1 MIALDL
7 FAGTGW
13 GVACRELGIEEHGVE
28 LMPEARATR
37 ELNGMTTVYH
47 DVWTGLLPKRVYV
60 NGNQERAARRS
71 EDLPAP
77 TIHFGR
83 ALNDVKWQIESPS
96 VPDYDLLIASPPCQ
110 TFSMAGGGAGRRALD
125 DVLAAIDEHAY
136 RDPATLRAF
145 GEKHDPR
152 TALVL
157 TPLAHVYRDL
167 PRYVVFEQVPPVLPV
182 WERCAEEMRAW
193 GYSVWTGNLQ
203 AEMYGTVVTCP
214 LHSATA
220 AADADRAFALDPA
233 TLAIADPAGTALG
246 AWLEGA
252 EIAAARETFIR
263 KRASVES
270 ARRSK
275 PGMTEGAVSERAAWN
290 AALVSRA
297 VLEDA
302 RDATWRELVKPLL
315 SRALAETRTL
325 PGRAG
330 DMSMS
335 AVTSGFESTALIAG
349 SIESLPSRLWAALCD
364 LAKSYIT
371 STSRPTTTTPETSPS
386 FVATPTIGNTIE
398 SVVGRASC
406 GACNDHAVPQ
416 TRKRAILIAKRDPD
430 LDGEA
435 VPPVPTHSRYY
446 SRDRKR
452 LDAGV
457 LPWVSMAEALGWGM
471 TERSFTH
478 AHTRRSKAFTDGGR
492 PDRAVESPAPTVT
505 GHDGHPRGGFEWVDH
520 AGSAAER
527 SARVM
532 RSNYGT
538 GGYASLRGER
548 AADEPSAAITS
559 RADGN
564 QWHLDPNK
572 PATTVAGDPR
582 LTARKHH
589 YHGEQNSTSTRVTV
603 AEAAALQSYP
613 PDFRWDGEVTKE
625 RFARVWDRHR
635 DPSDPDDEGE
645 YHFESR
651 GIQTKPITKTKQFL
665 QVGNAVP
672 PLLAEAILRAVI
684 S

>member
-7 FAGTGW
+7 FAGHGW
-13 GVACRELGIEEHGVE
+13 GVACQKLGIEEYGVE
-28 LMPEARATR
+28 IMPEAIATR

-182 WERCAEEMRAW
+182 WERCAEEMRAC

-203 AEMYGTVVTCP
+203 AEMYG
-214 LHSATA
+214 
-220 AADADRAFALDPA
+220 
-233 TLAIADPAGTALG
+233 
-246 AWLEGA
+246 
-252 EIAAARETFIR
+252 
-263 KRASVES
+263 
-270 ARRSK
+270 
-275 PGMTEGAVSERAAWN
+275 
-290 AALVSRA
+290 
-297 VLEDA
+297 
-302 RDATWRELVKPLL
+302 
-315 SRALAETRTL
+315 
-325 PGRAG
+325 
-330 DMSMS
+330 
-335 AVTSGFESTALIAG
+335 
-349 SIESLPSRLWAALCD
+349 
-364 LAKSYIT
+364 
-371 STSRPTTTTPETSPS
+371 
-386 FVATPTIGNTIE
+386 
-398 SVVGRASC
+398 
-406 GACNDHAVPQ
+406 VPQ

-435 VPPVPTHSRYY
+435 APPVPTHSRYY
-446 SRDRKR
+446 SRDPKR

-471 TERSFTH
+471 TEPGHWVR
-478 AHTRRSKAFTDGGR
+478 
-492 PDRAVESPAPTVT
+492 PAPTVT
-505 GHDGHPRGGFEWVDH
+505 GGG
-520 AGSAAER
+520 AA
-527 SARVM
+527 
-532 RSNYGT
+532 T
-538 GGYASLRGER
+538 GGAEVFGRHGR
-548 AADEPSAAITS
+548 AIIEKM
-559 RADGN
+559 
-564 QWHLDPNK
+564 HLDPNK

-582 LTARKHH
+582 LSSRDHH
-589 YHGEQNSTSTRVTV
+589 EHGAQNGRATRVTV

-613 PDFRWDGEVTKE
+613 PGFT
-625 RFARVWDRHR
+625 FA
-635 DPSDPDDEGE
+635 G
-645 YHFESR
+645 
-651 GIQTKPITKTKQFL
+651 TKTKQLL

-672 PLLAEAILRAVI
+672 PLLAEAILQAVI

>member
-13 GVACRELGIEEHGVE
+13 GVACQRLGIEEYGVE
-28 LMPEARATR
+28 IMPEAIATR

-125 DVLAAIDEHAY
+125 DILAAIDEHAY

-203 AEMYGTVVTCP
+203 AEMYG
-214 LHSATA
+214 
-220 AADADRAFALDPA
+220 
-233 TLAIADPAGTALG
+233 
-246 AWLEGA
+246 
-252 EIAAARETFIR
+252 
-263 KRASVES
+263 
-270 ARRSK
+270 
-275 PGMTEGAVSERAAWN
+275 
-290 AALVSRA
+290 
-297 VLEDA
+297 
-302 RDATWRELVKPLL
+302 
-315 SRALAETRTL
+315 
-325 PGRAG
+325 
-330 DMSMS
+330 
-335 AVTSGFESTALIAG
+335 
-349 SIESLPSRLWAALCD
+349 
-364 LAKSYIT
+364 
-371 STSRPTTTTPETSPS
+371 
-386 FVATPTIGNTIE
+386 
-398 SVVGRASC
+398 
-406 GACNDHAVPQ
+406 VPQ

-435 VPPVPTHSRYY
+435 APPVPTHSRYY
-446 SRDRKR
+446 SRDPKR

-457 LPWVSMAEALGWGM
+457 LPWVSMAEALGLP
-471 TERSFTH
+471 
-478 AHTRRSKAFTDGGR
+478 AH
-492 PDRAVESPAPTVT
+492 TVT
-505 GHDGHPRGGFEWVDH
+505 GEGNGVWVPADRPSFTVTGGGGARGG
-520 AGSAAER
+520 AE
-527 SARVM
+527 AF
-532 RSNYGT
+532 G
-538 GGYASLRGER
+538 
-548 AADEPSAAITS
+548 S
-559 RADGN
+559 RAREAMGN
-564 QWHLDPNK
+564 P
-572 PATTVAGDPR
+572 
-582 LTARKHH
+582 
-589 YHGEQNSTSTRVTV
+589 ERVTV

-613 PDFRWDGEVTKE
+613 PGFT
-625 RFARVWDRHR
+625 FA
-635 DPSDPDDEGE
+635 G
-645 YHFESR
+645 
-651 GIQTKPITKTKQFL
+651 TKTKQFL